1 MICSCQK
8 RVRKACLF
16 IKLSL
21 RLNDTLTIIDSK
33 KVYWYLGLYQSV
45 KNPGLKLEWR
55 TNPSIASGVQK
66 DWWSIQSLTTWV
78 DLNDGKTEK
87 IAVLGHKD
95 WVEGINPHQPTI
107 KPYCKQATFI
117 LVKMWKC
124 PSLLL
129 IHVHLSRSRIARC
142 NRHMYVLLTTI
153 IMVVMHFPGY
163 IIKMTQ
169 ALIFSRINCHAL
181 PCPLSLEQA
190 LCVFWAPE
198 ANALRWQWKIHTLHI
213 YAFRLVLCNKP
224 IYRIGF
230 VKKNA
235 ISVL

>member
-1 MICSCQK
+1 M
-8 RVRKACLF
+8 
-16 IKLSL
+16 
-21 RLNDTLTIIDSK
+21 
-33 KVYWYLGLYQSV
+33 V
-45 KNPGLKLEWR
+45 KP
-55 TNPSIASGVQK
+55 
-66 DWWSIQSLTTWV
+66 
-78 DLNDGKTEK
+78 EK

-153 IMVVMHFPGY
+153 IMVVMHYPGY
-163 IIKMTQ
+163 IIKMTK

-190 LCVFWAPE
+190 LCVFWEPE
-198 ANALRWQWKIHTLHI
+198 ANALCWQWKIHTLHI

-224 IYRIGF
+224 IHRIGF
-230 VKKNA
+230 VKKMQYRFCKAQKNRNIGVM
-235 ISVL
+235 ISTTISANRQFSKALNMDILRVVSSQFRYSTTQDR